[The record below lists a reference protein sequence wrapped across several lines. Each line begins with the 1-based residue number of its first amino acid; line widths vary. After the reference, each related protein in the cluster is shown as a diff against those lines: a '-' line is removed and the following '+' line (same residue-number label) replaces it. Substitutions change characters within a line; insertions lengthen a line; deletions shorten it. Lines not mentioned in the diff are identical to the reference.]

1 MATIRNSL
9 SDQSRHRGARHATG
23 STFVVAALAIL
34 LPGVS
39 AEAAE
44 NGAAH
49 YPTGTNTIVPAL
61 MPSPGTSLW
70 LNYITY
76 YSADR
81 FNNSNG
87 DSAVPGYKVNA
98 VAEAAR
104 LLHTWTAIDGV
115 SWTSGVVLIA
125 NHANL
130 HVPNRSGSG
139 GGFGDLVVQ
148 PMLLTTAYGDL
159 HLLGGFDVSLPTGR
173 YSKDTLVTPGFN
185 YTTVAPQFALTWLF
199 TKELEFSLLSTLGF
213 NSKNGATQ
221 YESGDYF
228 DVDYSM
234 GYRPIPSIP
243 AIQISWSDISSSNS
257 LTTSSMA
264 TAF

>member
-130 HVPNRSGSG
+130 HVPNRSAAVAGS
-139 GGFGDLVVQ
+139 
-148 PMLLTTAYGDL
+148 AI
-159 HLLGGFDVSLPTGR
+159 
-173 YSKDTLVTPGFN
+173 
-185 YTTVAPQFALTWLF
+185 W
-199 TKELEFSLLSTLGF
+199 LLS
-213 NSKNGATQ
+213 
-221 YESGDYF
+221 
-228 DVDYSM
+228 
-234 GYRPIPSIP
+234 RCC
-243 AIQISWSDISSSNS
+243 
-257 LTTSSMA
+257 
-264 TAF
+264 